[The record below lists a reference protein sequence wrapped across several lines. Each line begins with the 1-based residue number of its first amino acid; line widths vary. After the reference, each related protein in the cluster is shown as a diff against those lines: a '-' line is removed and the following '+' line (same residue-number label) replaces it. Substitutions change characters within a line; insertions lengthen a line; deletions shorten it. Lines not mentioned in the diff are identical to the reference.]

1 MPPDSIQLV
10 GVVQPTAFL
19 TVISVTEIDGVIEA
33 WD

>member
-10 GVVQPTAFL
+10 GEVQPIAFL

-33 WD
+33 